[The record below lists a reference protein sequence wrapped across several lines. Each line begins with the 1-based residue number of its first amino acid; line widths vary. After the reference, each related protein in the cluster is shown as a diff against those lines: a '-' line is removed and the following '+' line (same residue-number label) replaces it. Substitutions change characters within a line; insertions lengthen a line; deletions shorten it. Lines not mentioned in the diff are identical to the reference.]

1 MERGA
6 WRAAVRG
13 VTELD
18 TTERLHFNADEDLS
32 HHLIQPHNFKEKKK
46 NLGRD
51 RIKGLTVDR

>member
-18 TTERLHFNADEDLS
+18 TTERLHFNADEELS

-46 NLGRD
+46 KSGEGQD
-51 RIKGLTVDR
+51 KGLNC